1 MIPAFNNDGSDS
13 TRHGD
18 FTRPEP
24 LIMYLLG
31 ILQTIFAAFRI
42 IAFTASHIP
51 TAMFDFTKGDPEW
64 FYRGANGERDD
75 SPQGRTKTLYRFIPF
90 GFYFMLAP
98 FTLYQLAYVA
108 FSIIAQ
114 DVHAFYAYHLL
125 DLIGRSDQLREVFAS
140 LGRYASTLGLTALLW
155 IVLTYAFVVWG
166 YLGFP
171 EDFRQALGTS
181 NMGVPGDNLSGNCDS
196 PWQCFFYHLTWS
208 IRQGGG
214 IGDSLIPVGQFWD
227 DPMLDNLTHFY
238 FRVFYDLSFF
248 IVCNVIMVA
257 IVTGI
262 IIDAFGAS
270 RDRRK
275 EVEEDQAAKCFICG
289 IEGSRFETKRP
300 KDKNDTRHYGFAWH
314 LDHEHNIWNY
324 VYFLAHLSLKDP
336 NEFTG
341 SESYVAGLVL
351 ESLTDFFPSDRS
363 LMLES

>member
-1 MIPAFNNDGSDS
+1 VD
-13 TRHGD
+13 
-18 FTRPEP
+18 
-24 LIMYLLG
+24 
-31 ILQTIFAAFRI
+31 
-42 IAFTASHIP
+42 
-51 TAMFDFTKGDPEW
+51 W
-64 FYRGANGERDD
+64 FFQVGPNGERDT
-75 SPQGRTKTLYRFIPF
+75 SPQGLWKTAWRFLPFSLYFA
-90 GFYFMLAP
+90 LAP
-98 FTLYQLAYVA
+98 FTMYQILYVA
-108 FSIIAQ
+108 FSIVAQ

-125 DLIGRSDQLREVFAS
+125 DLIGRNDQLREVFAS
-140 LGRYASTLGLTALLW
+140 LSRYGSTLGLTALLW

-171 EDFRQALGTS
+171 DDFRTAKDTS
-181 NMGVPGDNLSGNCDS
+181 NMGVPGDGISGDCNS
-196 PWQCFFYHLTWS
+196 VWQCFFYHLTWS

-214 IGDSLIPVGQFWD
+214 IGDSLVPMGEFWEVVE
-227 DPMLDNLTHFY
+227 DPTQDYLGNYTHFY
-238 FRVFYDLSFF
+238 FRVLYDLGFF
-248 IVCNVIMVA
+248 IVCCVIMTA

-336 NEFTG
+336 NEYTG
-341 SESYVAGLVL
+341 SESYVARLVK
-351 ESLTDFFPSDRS
+351 ECVTDFFPADRA
-363 LMLES
+363 LMLE